1 MIGKKKLKEI
11 RAGVVKACDQ
21 AGVDP
26 EVWLA
31 EEISKSTRAT
41 ARNKV
46 EIETLLLVRDG
57 LRAAA
62 SKKRRARAHSK

>member
-11 RAGVVKACDQ
+11 RASVVKACDQ
-21 AGVDP
+21 AGIDP

-31 EEISKSTRAT
+31 EEINKANRAE

-46 EIETLLLVRDG
+46 EIETLRLVRDG
-57 LRAAA
+57 LRAAE
-62 SKKRRARAHSK
+62 SQKRRARARSK